1 VAWVGG
7 SFTPD
12 GKRPLCFI
20 LTAIEN
26 PKPFLLVKS
35 IDLYSC
41 KNRIAGVILAMTTGK
56 SGLMK

>member
-1 VAWVGG
+1 VGG
-7 SFTPD
+7 PFTTY

-26 PKPFLLVKS
+26 PKPFLPVKS
-35 IDLYSC
+35 IDLYSR
-41 KNRIAGVILAMTTGK
+41 KNRSAGVILAMTTGK

>member
-1 VAWVGG
+1 VGG

-12 GKRPLCFI
+12 GKRPLLFC

-26 PKPFLLVKS
+26 PMPFLEVKT

-41 KNRIAGVILAMTTGK
+41 KNRSAGVILAITAGR

>member
-1 VAWVGG
+1 VGG

-12 GKRPLCFI
+12 GKRPLLFC

-26 PKPFLLVKS
+26 PKPFLPVKS
-35 IDLYSC
+35 IDLFSC
-41 KNRIAGVILAMTTGK
+41 KKRSAGVILALTTGK